1 MTTHHLTA
9 RAAELVE
16 RRVPFVDATVVRAQ
30 HPTSAHPGDAA
41 IVLADGSIEGFVG
54 GQCVQSSVQAA
65 AMEVLESG
73 EALLLRVLPA
83 DAEEYPEV
91 DGARTVVNH
100 CLSGGAIE
108 LFLAPRRPPP
118 VAVAVGDTP
127 VAAALAELL
136 PVVGFEVRAVEA
148 TGASQSDDATSATP
162 PELDGVTA
170 VVVASHGH
178 HEEATLEAA
187 VRAGVGYVGLVA
199 SVARGKA
206 VLDSLDLPEDAK
218 ARIRTPVG
226 IDIGATTAQEIAL
239 SIAADLV
246 RAVRTE
252 GIEPAAGDAAPRVAA
267 TAVDPVCGMTV
278 TVTPD
283 TPHVELDGVDHWFCA
298 PGCAEAFAAQ
308 HSAA

>member
-41 IVLADGSIEGFVG
+41 IVLEDGTIEGFVG
-54 GQCVQSSVQAA
+54 GQCVQSSVQTA
-65 AMEVLESG
+65 AMDVLERG
-73 EALLLRVLPA
+73 KALLLRVLP
-83 DAEEYPEV
+83 DDGVTYPEV

-108 LFLAPRRPPP
+108 IFLAPRRPAP
-118 VAVAVGDTP
+118 VAVTVGETP
-127 VAAALAELL
+127 VAAALAQLL
-136 PVVGFEVRAVEA
+136 PVVGFEVRTVAAVP
-148 TGASQSDDATSATP
+148 D
-162 PELDGVTA
+162 LDGVTA

-178 HEEATLEAA
+178 HEEATLAAA
-187 VRAGVGYVGLVA
+187 VEAGVGYVGLVA
-199 SVARGKA
+199 SSTRGKA
-206 VLDSLDLPEDAK
+206 VLDSLDLTPDQ
-218 ARIRTPVG
+218 RSHVRTPVG
-226 IDIGATTAQEIAL
+226 VDIGATTAQEIAL

-252 GIEPAAGDAAPRVAA
+252 GVTTGSGDASPRVAA
-267 TAVDPVCGMTV
+267 TAIDPVCGMTV

-283 TPHVELDGVDHWFCA
+283 TPHVEVDGEDHWFCN
-298 PGCAEAFAAQ
+298 PGCAESFAAQ
-308 HSAA
+308 QAS

>member
-16 RRVPFVDATVVRAQ
+16 QRVPFVDATVVRAQ

-65 AMEVLESG
+65 AMDVLASG
-73 EALLLRVLPA
+73 EALLLRVLP
-83 DAEEYPEV
+83 DDGERYPDVE
-91 DGARTVVNH
+91 GARTVVNH

-108 LFLAPRRPPP
+108 VFLAPRRPPP
-118 VAVAVGDTP
+118 VAVAVGGTP
-127 VAAALAELL
+127 VVRALADLL
-136 PVVGFEVRAVEA
+136 PVVGFEVR
-148 TGASQSDDATSATP
+148 TT
-162 PELDGVTA
+162 DGVPDPAGATA

-178 HEEATLEAA
+178 HEEESLAAA

-199 SVARGKA
+199 SATRSKG
-206 VLDSLDLPEDAK
+206 VLDALDLTEEEK
-218 ARIRTPVG
+218 AHVRTHVG

-252 GIEPAAGDAAPRVAA
+252 GVSAAEGGAAPRTAA

-278 TVTPD
+278 TVTAD
-283 TPHVELDGVDHWFCA
+283 TPHVEVDGEHHWFCM
-298 PGCAEAFAAQ
+298 PGCAETFASQ
-308 HSAA
+308 HA